1 MTDDDPWD
9 VTPEAEEARLRER
22 RWSGLGCLIAV
33 LAIVAVGVAIVVAVL
48 LLGGALVD
56 ALNDNAQ

>member
-9 VTPEAEEARLRER
+9 LTPEAEDALLRER
-22 RWSGLGCLIAV
+22 RWSGLGCLVAV
-33 LAIVAVGVAIVVAVL
+33 LAIVVVGVAIVVAVL